1 MTRRQPSPEHTAFLR
16 GLLAALPMTVVVGP
30 FALLFGV
37 VATEAGLN
45 VAETMLFSVSVF
57 AGASQFAAMQTMQEN
72 APVLVVLA
80 TALAVNLRMVMYS
93 VTLAPHFG
101 ELPLRSRALMAY
113 FLVDQSF
120 ATTVAEI
127 DRRPGMDAREK
138 RAVFFGAVVAVAPL
152 WFLASLA
159 GAMIGRAIPPDY
171 ALDFALPITF
181 LAMVAPMLRSLP
193 HLVAAGVS
201 ILLSLVLAGMPY
213 GTGLLVAAAI
223 AMAAGAGLER
233 WLEVRRKVGRA

>member
-1 MTRRQPSPEHTAFLR
+1 MTPIRSAFVR
-16 GLLAALPMTVVVGP
+16 GLIAALPMTVVVGP
-30 FALLFGV
+30 FAMLFGV

-45 VAETMLFSVSVF
+45 LFEAMLFSVSVF
-57 AGASQFAAMQTMQEN
+57 AGASQFAALQTMQEN

-80 TALAVNLRMVMYS
+80 TSLAVNLRMVMYS
-93 VTLAPHFG
+93 MTLAPHFG
-101 ELPLRSRALMAY
+101 TLPLRSRAVMAY

-127 DRRPGMDAREK
+127 DRKPKMTAQEK

-152 WFLASLA
+152 WFVACLVGGL
-159 GAMIGRAIPPDY
+159 IGTAIPPDY

-201 ILLSLVLAGMPY
+201 ILLSLLLVGMPY
-213 GTGLLVAAAI
+213 GTGLLVAAAA
-223 AMAAGAGLER
+223 AMAAGVWAEG
-233 WLEVRRKVGRA
+233 WVAARRGSAA

>member
-1 MTRRQPSPEHTAFLR
+1 MTPIRSAFVR
-16 GLLAALPMTVVVGP
+16 GLIAALPMTVVVGP
-30 FALLFGV
+30 FAMLFGV

-45 VAETMLFSVSVF
+45 LFEAMLFSISVF
-57 AGASQFAAMQTMQEN
+57 AGASQFAALQTMQEN

-80 TALAVNLRMVMYS
+80 TSLAVNLRMVMYS
-93 VTLAPHFG
+93 MTLAPHFG
-101 ELPLRSRALMAY
+101 TLPLRSRAVMAY

-120 ATTVAEI
+120 ATTMAEI
-127 DRRPGMDAREK
+127 DRKPKMTAQEK

-152 WFLASLA
+152 WFVACLVGGL
-159 GAMIGRAIPPDY
+159 IGTAIPPDY

-201 ILLSLVLAGMPY
+201 ILLSLLLVGMPY
-213 GTGLLVAAAI
+213 GTGLLVAAAA
-223 AMAAGAGLER
+223 AMAAGVWAEG
-233 WLEVRRKVGRA
+233 WVAARRGSAA